1 MYDGF
6 NSVKSV
12 IYNNIQYIINIG
24 FKILTVKF
32 KEMEK
37 KIYVAPV
44 VKHVEFKVEAGFRQS
59 EPQGDVFP
67 QMEVNTQNYQQD
79 DNWHASSFFGNN

>member
-1 MYDGF
+1 
-6 NSVKSV
+6 
-12 IYNNIQYIINIG
+12 
-24 FKILTVKF
+24 
-32 KEMEK
+32 MEK

-44 VKHVEFKVEAGFRQS
+44 VKHVEFKVEAGFNQS
-59 EPQGDVFP
+59 VPQGDVIS